1 MPGTMSL
8 VAAFFLDRRGADGTL
23 DTRLEDD
30 RQAGL
35 LQCDER
41 VHLGIPQKKR
51 YGHWVKAAAEEAAI
65 ADRRSLSSLVEKLLT
80 DYCRVHGFLKLERKA
95 KRS

>member
-1 MPGTMSL
+1 
-8 VAAFFLDRRGADGTL
+8 VAADLLALAKSDASSSSASKT
-23 DTRLEDD
+23 T

-80 DYCRVHGFLKLERKA
+80 DYCREHGFLKLERKA